1 VNKTTGIVWKM
12 DKKRIDRRVE
22 RTRQLLRDALVS
34 LILEKGYQKITVQDI
49 IDRANVGRSTFY
61 SHYQDKEDLL
71 FSGFDELAFDL
82 DRHRRLPDETGGDQ
96 EHLLHSLEFF
106 IHANDNRELYMAMSE
121 SGGGEQLLEIG
132 RQHMQNHIEAH
143 LVQFPSIGREFPLP
157 VITNFLAGSL
167 LTMILWWL
175 EQEAPYTP
183 QEMDDMFNTLA
194 MPGIRSLMK
203 VYPSPDEKGS

>member
-1 VNKTTGIVWKM
+1 M

>member
-1 VNKTTGIVWKM
+1 M
-12 DKKRIDRRVE
+12 DKKRIDRQVE

-175 EQEAPYTP
+175 EQEAPYSP
-183 QEMDDMFNTLA
+183 QEMDDMFNALA
-194 MPGIRSLMK
+194 MPGIRSLMEID
-203 VYPSPDEKGS
+203 PAPDEKES

>member
-1 VNKTTGIVWKM
+1 MKAAKP
-12 DKKRIDRRVE
+12 DRRVQ
-22 RTRQLLRDALVS
+22 RTRGLLRDALVS
-34 LILEKGYQKITVQDI
+34 LILEKGYQKITVQDL

-61 SHYQDKEDLL
+61 SHYRDKEDLL
-71 FSGFDELAFDL
+71 FSGFDELAHDL
-82 DRHRRLPDETGGDQ
+82 HRHTLSPQATEDDR

-106 IHANDNRELYMAMSE
+106 IHADNNKELYMAMIE

-143 LVQFPSIGREFPLP
+143 LIHYPSVGKDIPLA

-167 LTMILWWL
+167 LSMIIWWL
-175 EQEAPYTP
+175 EGKKPYTP
-183 QEMDDMFNTLA
+183 EEMDDMFNALA

-203 VYPSPDEKGS
+203 IDTPIE

>member
-1 VNKTTGIVWKM
+1 M
-12 DKKRIDRRVE
+12 DKKKTDRRVE

-49 IDRANVGRSTFY
+49 IDKANVGRSTFY

-71 FSGFDELAFDL
+71 FSGFDELAYDL
-82 DRHRRLPDETGGDQ
+82 DRHRRPPDETGEDQ

-143 LVQFPSIGREFPLP
+143 LVQFPSIRQEFPLP
-157 VITNFLAGSL
+157 VITTPATASSASTASSAEYSAC
-167 LTMILWWL
+167 LTSGVSVASGGFSIVRT
-175 EQEAPYTP
+175 AT
-183 QEMDDMFNTLA
+183 
-194 MPGIRSLMK
+194 
-203 VYPSPDEKGS
+203 SP